1 MPQNGR
7 VERSCFTLDVSAI
20 RRNAEMLL
28 RAAGGAE
35 LWAVVK
41 ADAYGHGAVD
51 VAKAVSGAGASALC
65 VATLPEALE
74 LRVALP
80 DARIIVMGPVGDD
93 ELAEAGTARVE
104 LVAAAGSIPEN
115 VPVHLELDTGM
126 GRWGLSELPSPARN
140 VVGVMSHFAAS
151 EADPDF
157 TRLQIDR
164 FRDATQ
170 DLHGVSRHL
179 ANSAGTLR
187 FPRRLSTQF
196 GAESR
201 STASRRSARAPVT
214 TASSRRSAGSR
225 SSPS

>member
-1 MPQNGR
+1 
-7 VERSCFTLDVSAI
+7 
-20 RRNAEMLL
+20 
-28 RAAGGAE
+28 
-35 LWAVVK
+35 
-41 ADAYGHGAVD
+41 

-187 FPRRLSTQF
+187 FPEAAFDAVRCGIALYGISL
-196 GAESR
+196 
-201 STASRRSARAPVT
+201 ARAPVT
-214 TASSRRSAGSR
+214 TARAGARCPAAS
-225 SSPS
+225 